1 MINFYQIVKT
11 DSKALNPNF
20 KEHGISIP
28 FRAICCAPSGKGK
41 TNQIMN
47 LIVLMDKTFHR
58 IILCVKS
65 AEEPLYQHLIE
76 KLGNKVEVYENGE
89 IPKLS
94 EREGEKNKED
104 DKNAIKKPKKTPHG
118 DSERQRRKLQTLIIF
133 DDLMYDNSP
142 EILQYYIRGR
152 KFGYSCVYI
161 AQTYWGA
168 PIDVRKNSDY
178 IFLGQG
184 LLKRDIKAI
193 LNMYP
198 SNIPLDEFVHIYDEA
213 TKEPLDILLIDLEHR
228 NLRYNITDIITDF

>member
-1 MINFYQIVKT
+1 MINFYEIVKT
-11 DSKALNPNF
+11 DQKVLNPNF
-20 KEHGISIP
+20 KEHGISLP

-47 LIVLMDKTFHR
+47 LIVLMDKTFHK
-58 IILCVKS
+58 IVLCVH
-65 AEEPLYQHLIE
+65 E
-76 KLGNKVEVYENGE
+76 GGE
-89 IPKLS
+89 IPVLAK
-94 EREGEKNKED
+94 KED
-104 DKNAIKKPKKTPHG
+104 KPEDKKDDKKPKKI
-118 DSERQRRKLQTLIIF
+118 LQSLIIF

-198 SNIPLDEFVHIYDEA
+198 SNIPLDEFIQIYDEA

-228 NLRYNITDIITDF
+228 NLRYNITDKITDF

>member
-1 MINFYQIVKT
+1 MINFYEIVKQ
-11 DSKALNPNF
+11 DQKAENPNF

-28 FRAICCAPSGKGK
+28 FRSICCAPSGKGK

-47 LIVLMDKTFHR
+47 LIVLMDRTFHR

-65 AEEPLYQHLIE
+65 AEEPLYQHLIS
-76 KLGNKVEVYENGE
+76 KLGNKVEVFENGA
-89 IPKLS
+89 IPVLS
-94 EREGEKNKED
+94 SREGEK
-104 DKNAIKKPKKTPHG
+104 DKKDKDKKDAPDTKPKK
-118 DSERQRRKLQTLIIF
+118 QKLQTLIIF

-198 SNIPLDEFVHIYDEA
+198 SSIPLEEFVNIYDEA
-213 TKEPLDILLIDLEHR
+213 TKEPLDILLIDLEHKS
-228 NLRYNITDIITDF
+228 LRYNITDLITEF

>member
-1 MINFYQIVKT
+1 MINFYEIVKT
-11 DSKALNPNF
+11 DQKALNPNF
-20 KEHGISIP
+20 KVHGISIP
-28 FRAICCAPSGKGK
+28 FRAIVCAPSGKGK

-47 LIVLMDKTFHR
+47 LIVLMDKTFHK
-58 IILCVKS
+58 IVLCVKS
-65 AEEPLYQHLIE
+65 AQEPLYQHLIT
-76 KLGNKVEVYENGE
+76 KLGNKVEVYEGGE
-89 IPKLS
+89 IPKIS
-94 EREGEKNKED
+94 HEDNDKKD
-104 DKNAIKKPKKTPHG
+104 DKKDEKKPKKI
-118 DSERQRRKLQTLIIF
+118 LQSLIIF

-198 SNIPLDEFVHIYDEA
+198 SNIPLDEFIHIYDEA

-228 NLRYNITDIITDF
+228 NLRYNIKDKITDF